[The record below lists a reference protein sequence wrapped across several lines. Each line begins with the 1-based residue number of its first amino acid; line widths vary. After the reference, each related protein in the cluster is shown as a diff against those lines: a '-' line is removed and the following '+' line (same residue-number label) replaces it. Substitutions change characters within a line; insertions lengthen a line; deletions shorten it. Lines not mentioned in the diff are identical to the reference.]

1 MVKKDLNYYQ
11 TFITVAP
18 DSTATAGQLPAAR
31 GKKPTKAQIEYELL
45 SANPY
50 IYSQS
55 ELLFEVH
62 IRHKEISKEN
72 LAAEKE
78 AFFAKSQAC
87 LRSSTLPKKLGW
99 GIHFNEEGKIAL
111 YGIGTPEYMQFSENK
126 NGDLKVTPAMRSS
139 RKK

>member
-18 DSTATAGQLPAAR
+18 DSTATAGQIPAAR

-50 IYSQS
+50 TYSQS

-62 IRHKEISKEN
+62 VRHKEISKEN
-72 LAAEKE
+72 LAAEE
-78 AFFAKSQAC
+78 EVFFAKSQAC

-99 GIHFNEEGKIAL
+99 GIHFNKEGKIAL
-111 YGIGTPEYMQFSENK
+111 YGIGTPEYKQFSENES
-126 NGDLKVTPAMRSS
+126 GELKVFPAMRSS